1 MQLVIALQQQG
12 INLEDASLHP
22 QVAALLKQAAASA
35 GSSSTSSMSTSP
47 ARATPLGET
56 GNGNGFVAVELPSV
70 SQTGDDEPDRAVV
83 VLDVPQ
89 DDEPME
95 IGKEE
100 KADDSKE
107 QRAIATRTF
116 KTGSWVY
123 VCLHVC
129 VCACVCCSCFPILKL
144 LFVCVCL
151 LFMFP
156 HLKVAFCVRVFVVH
170 VSPS

>member
-1 MQLVIALQQQG
+1 MALQQQG

-22 QVAALLKQAAASA
+22 QVAALLKQAATSA
-35 GSSSTSSMSTSP
+35 GSSATSSMSTSP

-116 KTGSWVY
+116 KTGSWAY

-129 VCACVCCSCFPILKL
+129 VY
-144 LFVCVCL
+144 
-151 LFMFP
+151 
-156 HLKVAFCVRVFVVH
+156 VRVFVVH

>member
-1 MQLVIALQQQG
+1 MVSVIRHIQLSNMGSVPKWSEMWHSTVMALQQQG

-35 GSSSTSSMSTSP
+35 GSSATSSMSPSP

-116 KTGSWVY
+116 KTGSWAY

-129 VCACVCCSCFPILKL
+129 VY
-144 LFVCVCL
+144 
-151 LFMFP
+151 
-156 HLKVAFCVRVFVVH
+156 VRVFVVH